1 MSKENGTN
9 PELGMLLGG
18 IASDVKHILVNQ
30 EAQNARLD
38 RHDMRLRSLETSR
51 AWLIGA
57 VTVTPTIFAAVG
69 AWFVKFGGFNG

>member
-1 MSKENGTN
+1 MSEQSSTN
-9 PELGMLLGG
+9 SELGMLLGG

-51 AWLIGA
+51 AWVIGA
-57 VTVTPTIFAAVG
+57 VTVTPTIFGAAG
-69 AWFVKFGGFNG
+69 AWFMFFAGG